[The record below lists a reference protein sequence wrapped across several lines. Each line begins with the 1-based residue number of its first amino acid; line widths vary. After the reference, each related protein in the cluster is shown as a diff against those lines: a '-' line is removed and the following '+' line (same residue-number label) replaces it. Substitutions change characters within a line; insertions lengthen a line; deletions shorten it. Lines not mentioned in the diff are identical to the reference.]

1 MIRKK
6 ILLLGD
12 FSVGKTSLVK
22 RYIDGTFDDK
32 YLTTIGVK
40 ISKKLLRIHGVD
52 CEMLIWDIEGSTP
65 SKKISLGYYRGA
77 SGAIFVGDTTRRE
90 TIDGLLKH
98 KEIFLNE
105 NPDAKHVEAYNK
117 VDMLS
122 SIAKERLED
131 EIKDESNIFL
141 TSAKDGQ
148 NVEALFVSLMENI
161 LR

>member
-22 RYIDGTFDDK
+22 RYVDGAFDDK

-40 ISKKLLRIHGVD
+40 ISKKLLSIKESE
-52 CEMLIWDIEGSTP
+52 CELLIWDVEGSTS

-77 SGAIFVGDTTRRE
+77 SGAIFVADVTRKE
-90 TIDGLLKH
+90 SIEDLKKH

-105 NPDAKHVEAYNK
+105 NPESLFVVAYNK
-117 VDMLS
+117 SDLLS
-122 SIAKERLED
+122 EIARENMKHDED
-131 EIKDESNIFL
+131 TFL
-141 TSAKDGQ
+141 TSAKNDS
-148 NVEALFVSLMENI
+148 NVEELF
-161 LR
+161 LRLAKKMLR